1 MQVTLTNTMHFVA
14 ENLAPALSA
23 LKYSFY
29 TVEYSEELA
38 DNGWCASAEKL
49 AGVCKAPLRWLASD
63 CFDRVYAMN
72 DPSIKTLSKFI
83 KYNES
88 PKIYKLQHTFRIK
101 LGDLFNDDGTS
112 TGKKGIIGDVIFNEV
127 AESSRKTMRVIAAC
141 FGLILITPFSI
152 PLMAIAYLNPEI
164 RQKYKSLDALDGHN
178 DETKK
183 NWKELNIKVKDRVE
197 APKAKDCEPTSC
209 CLSSICSLLCYI
221 VCCKD

>member
-29 TVEYSEELA
+29 TVQYSEEVA

-63 CFDRVYAMN
+63 CFAQVYKDKEN
-72 DPSIKTLSKFI
+72 DENYDKRLQYK
-83 KYNES
+83 ES
-88 PKIYKLQHTFRIK
+88 PRIYKLQNTFYIK
-101 LGDLFNDDGTS
+101 FNNEGKTLGGD
-112 TGKKGIIGDVIFNEV
+112 IILNEA

-141 FGLILITPFSI
+141 FGLIVITPFSI

-164 RQKYKSLDALDGHN
+164 RQKYASLDIFDDFTN
-178 DETKK
+178 EICK
-183 NWKELNIKVKDRVE
+183 NWDELTTKVLERT
-197 APKAKDCEPTSC
+197 AAAKAKDCEPTSC
-209 CLSSICSLLCYI
+209 CLSSIYSLLRYI
-221 VCCKD
+221 VCFRV